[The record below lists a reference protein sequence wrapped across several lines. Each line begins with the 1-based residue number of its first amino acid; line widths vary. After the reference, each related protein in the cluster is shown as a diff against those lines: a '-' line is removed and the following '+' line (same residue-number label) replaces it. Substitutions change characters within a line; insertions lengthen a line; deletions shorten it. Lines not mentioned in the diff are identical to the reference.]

1 MMTDHH
7 DGEDDSMVLSME
19 EELLHHTTIC
29 DREYC
34 LSRHKGTEQGQ
45 ES

>member
-1 MMTDHH
+1 MMTDRH

-19 EELLHHTTIC
+19 GELLCDTTIC

-34 LSRHKGTEQGQ
+34 LNRRKGTEQGQ